1 MKEFVSAIDVIN
13 LFSSQDIVRQ
23 NKCQMKF
30 LDKLVLKTYYAKK
43 WMINVIN
50 CSMLESPSNSDN
62 DEIEN
67 EVSKSPV
74 L

>member
-43 WMINVIN
+43 
-50 CSMLESPSNSDN
+50 
-62 DEIEN
+62 
-67 EVSKSPV
+67 
-74 L
+74 